1 MPPHGFC
8 YAKVWRAL
16 SLGSKAAKLLRSKS
30 HTLVPANFGSF
41 ALGSASAAK
50 LLRSK
55 SQAGQTLLRK
65 IAKLSM
71 RLTTFRQTGLGALNP
86 FGVTGPGAAHALLA
100 LALALAQLR

>member
-1 MPPHGFC
+1 
-8 YAKVWRAL
+8 
-16 SLGSKAAKLLRSKS
+16 LRSKS

-100 LALALAQLR
+100 LALALAQLLLSFAEQEQEQEQEQAEHAQAP